1 MNPLLLSNVLS
12 NNGFTSIICYW
23 YHNHK
28 VIACFLSYRLFV
40 NLVSLSLIT
49 TLGNQAYIYIYIY
62 IYIYSSFYLKIHDSL
77 YFSCLQS
84 LLNHNRALI
93 PTVTTLIFLHSFSQY
108 IGNFQVIFFLIH
120 RFHQNFGRVSLIL
133 VGPKLSTYTLFTL
146 LISHIS

>member
-1 MNPLLLSNVLS
+1 MNPLLLSDILS
-12 NNGFTSIICYW
+12 NNGFTSIICYR

-28 VIACFLSYRLFV
+28 VIACFLSYRLFA
-40 NLVSLSLIT
+40 NLVSH
-49 TLGNQAYIYIYIY
+49 LGCVCVCVCVCVCI
-62 IYIYSSFYLKIHDSL
+62 SFYLKIHDSL

-93 PTVTTLIFLHSFSQY
+93 PTVTTPIFLAIYWKFS
-108 IGNFQVIFFLIH
+108 GNFFFQYTGSTKISTKISA
-120 RFHQNFGRVSLIL
+120 VSPIL